1 MSDLDNNKDICK
13 EKEIEIENK
22 TADSNEDQLRRDEKK
37 DPDIKESKDCKED
50 KKAETEDTKDKDER
64 PSENTT
70 SESEVDKET
79 TDPKEKKGIFN
90 KKKDKRDEQIDDL
103 NEKLKRQMAEFEN
116 FRKRT
121 EKEKS
126 TMYDFGA
133 KDVIE
138 KFLPIVDNFERAI
151 ETECADEA
159 FKEGIDKIY
168 RMMVKNLEEAGVKP
182 MDAEGK
188 EFDPNMHNAVQHI
201 EDESLGEN
209 IVAKEYQKGY
219 MYKDTVLR
227 HSMVIVAN

>member
-1 MSDLDNNKDICK
+1 MSDLDKNKDK
-13 EKEIEIENK
+13 EKEIKNK
-22 TADSNEDQLRRDEKK
+22 TTDSKEDQLKRDKK
-37 DPDIKESKDCKED
+37 EDFNTKESKACKED
-50 KKAETEDTKDKDER
+50 KTAETEDTKDKDER
-64 PSENTT
+64 PSENAA
-70 SESEVDKET
+70 SESEADNET
-79 TDPKEKKGIFN
+79 ADSKEKKGIFN
-90 KKKDKRDEQIDDL
+90 KKKDKRDEQIEDL

-138 KFLPIVDNFERAI
+138 KLLPIVDNFERAL

-159 FKEGIDKIY
+159 FKEGMDKIY
-168 RMMVKNLEEAGVKP
+168 RMMVKNLEEAGVRP

-188 EFDPNMHNAVQHI
+188 EFDPNLHNAVQHI

-209 IVAKEYQKGY
+209 VVAKEYQKGY